1 MSVHTFSCLDGHTCG
16 NPVRLVSGGGPL
28 LKGATMSERR
38 LDFLANHDWI
48 RKALMF
54 EPRGHDVM
62 SGSILYPP
70 TRADCD
76 IGILFIE
83 VSGCLPMCGHGTIG
97 TVTMAVEN
105 GLVAPATPGV
115 LNIDAPA
122 GRVVARYEQKDRFV
136 ESVRITNVA
145 SYLAATDVTVDV
157 PGIGELTFD
166 IAYGGNYYA
175 ILEPQKNFAGLE
187 FDVGRR
193 RAAPVA
199 DRAPA
204 GQREDPAG
212 PSRERDD
219 PRREPRHVD
228 RQAARP
234 ARPCPQRGVLRRQGD
249 RPVPLRHRH
258 VGAHGPARRQGPAQG
273 RRRLRAREHH
283 RLAVRR
289 PRRGLGAGS
298 ATTRRSCRRSPA
310 GRAST
315 ASTPSSSTTATPSPT
330 ASRSL
335 GFCRPERRSA
345 AKDRGALLCRTAI
358 LAIRWRRTG
367 KRLRFLAQADR
378 PAATRRAQENPVAG
392 VSGNAAAGT

>member
-1 MSVHTFSCLDGHTCG
+1 MALHTFSCLDGHTCG

-105 GLVAPATPGV
+105 GLVAPAKPGE
-115 LNIDAPA
+115 LALDAPA
-122 GRVVARYEQKDRFV
+122 GRVLARYEQKDRFV

-145 SYLAATDVTVDV
+145 SYLAATDVTIDL
-157 PGIGELTFD
+157 PGVGELAFD

-187 FDVGRR
+187 SMSAGDVLRLSPVVRR
-193 RAAPVA
+193 LMNEKIQPVHPENETIRGVSHVMWTGKPQTARAQARNAVFYGDKA
-199 DRAPA
+199 IDRSPCGTGTSARMA
-204 GQREDPAG
+204 QL
-212 PSRERDD
+212 
-219 PRREPRHVD
+219 
-228 RQAARP
+228 AARGQLRVGDEFVHESIIGSLFDGRVEAQ
-234 ARPCPQRGVLRRQGD
+234 ARVGNHDAIVPSIAGWARQHGINTLFVDD
-249 RPVPLRHRH
+249 RDPF
-258 VGAHGPARRQGPAQG
+258 AHGFQVQ
-273 RRRLRAREHH
+273 
-283 RLAVRR
+283 
-289 PRRGLGAGS
+289 
-298 ATTRRSCRRSPA
+298 
-310 GRAST
+310 
-315 ASTPSSSTTATPSPT
+315 
-330 ASRSL
+330 
-335 GFCRPERRSA
+335 
-345 AKDRGALLCRTAI
+345 
-358 LAIRWRRTG
+358 
-367 KRLRFLAQADR
+367 
-378 PAATRRAQENPVAG
+378 
-392 VSGNAAAGT
+392 